1 MNTTI
6 QKRSPQA
13 LSIERMA
20 VLKRMANLTQ
30 ELVETLAEK
39 KSLTNVLEM
48 TDNEL
53 ARLIFE
59 TQLERAS
66 EVSPREQRQIAR
78 LNEGAIKFSEQLKA
92 LGGTCR
98 ASQAAKILGVKRQTI
113 NNRLKAN
120 KLLAVKVG
128 GEYRLPIFQFDGN
141 QLIDGLDE
149 ILVLLG
155 DMSSIT
161 KISFLTSM
169 YFFDD
174 DKNLNVIDALKKY
187 GRMSEQMQEI
197 IHQASLFGKHVAI

>member
-20 VLKRMANLTQ
+20 VLKRMANLTN
-30 ELVETLAEK
+30 A
-39 KSLTNVLEM
+39 LEM